1 MGRLRKSTV
10 DLVFDEG
17 NLYLG
22 EDPIPLMIMVNS
34 LKIIGSNPITYNID
48 FLIIKQSLLFQMQ
61 VKYFKDIIVTRN
73 IENVGV
79 SSKVVIQVIS
89 YIVHAHSYD
98 QAENHFNCH
107 IWENLMPNLKRHRLV
122 VQAKAMTIEQSHI

>member
-61 VKYFKDIIVTRN
+61 VNYFKDIIVTRN

-89 YIVHAHSYD
+89 
-98 QAENHFNCH
+98 
-107 IWENLMPNLKRHRLV
+107 
-122 VQAKAMTIEQSHI
+122 